1 MRTYL
6 QDQNAYD
13 STNKENPDIFL
24 NPAYIT
30 YINNILDSTTF
41 RTLSNACIYLLEPAY
56 NYILVNIRKLID
68 DNINYYYYVNLG
80 FVIVYTLL
88 TLCIYFFAWL
98 PFEHKLNIAMDLY
111 AGRCILC
118 GISYTASNTV
128 LPEGVQRWLQNK
140 AG

>member
-98 PFEHKLNIAMDLY
+98 PFEHKLNIAMYKTKNMLTIIPTQVLVNLENVN
-111 AGRCILC
+111 AILN
-118 GISYTASNTV
+118 I
-128 LPEGVQRWLQNK
+128 EDDK
-140 AG
+140 I